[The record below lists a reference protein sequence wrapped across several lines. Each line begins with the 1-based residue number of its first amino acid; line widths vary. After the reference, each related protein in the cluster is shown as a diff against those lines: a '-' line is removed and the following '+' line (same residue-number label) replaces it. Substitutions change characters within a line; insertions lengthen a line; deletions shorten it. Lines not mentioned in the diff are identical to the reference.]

1 MVLPSVNK
9 VTKTE
14 IHAAQALTIVAEP
27 KFNEVNT
34 IFFVH
39 DLYYVI
45 RITDLWNWQMH
56 VTAPHTDHMSAEQ
69 ILHCT

>member
-14 IHAAQALTIVAEP
+14 TRAAQALTIVAEP

-34 IFFVH
+34 LFFVY
-39 DLYYVI
+39 DLYYDVI
-45 RITDLWNWQMH
+45 RITCLRN
-56 VTAPHTDHMSAEQ
+56 
-69 ILHCT
+69 

>member
-14 IHAAQALTIVAEP
+14 THAAQSLTIAAEP

-34 IFFVH
+34 FFFVY
-39 DLYYVI
+39 DLYCDVI
-45 RITDLWNWQMH
+45 RITDLWN
-56 VTAPHTDHMSAEQ
+56 
-69 ILHCT
+69 